1 MTLVKSDAR
10 VFLYLAG
17 LVLYFSPLLLLFCFV
32 LSWLKSSVHQPA
44 CCLEEKTQSSIKVFT
59 FLLIYKMIC
68 FQFVTKWSPKRH

>member
-17 LVLYFSPLLLLFCFV
+17 LVLYFSPLLLFFCFV

-44 CCLEEKTQSSIKVFT
+44 CCLEEKNTKFNKSVYVFID
-59 FLLIYKMIC
+59 L
-68 FQFVTKWSPKRH
+68 